1 MFFQKNQFFQ
11 NFQNEMIKCFQ
22 NVSIQKKVIKI
33 ERTHYKKKVLSPN
46 FFQKKPKLDPQMC
59 PKVFKFS
66 KNGHFAPKMAKIAKK
81 SKIKQILDVNFE
93 RFEMVF

>member
-1 MFFQKNQFFQ
+1 MLSK
-11 NFQNEMIKCFQ
+11 
-22 NVSIQKKVIKI
+22 SLYSKKKMKI
-33 ERTHYKKKVLSPN
+33 EGTHHKKKFLSPK
-46 FFQKKPKLDPQMC
+46 FFSKKSKLDPQFW

-66 KNGHFAPKMAKIAKK
+66 KNDHFAPKMAKIAKK